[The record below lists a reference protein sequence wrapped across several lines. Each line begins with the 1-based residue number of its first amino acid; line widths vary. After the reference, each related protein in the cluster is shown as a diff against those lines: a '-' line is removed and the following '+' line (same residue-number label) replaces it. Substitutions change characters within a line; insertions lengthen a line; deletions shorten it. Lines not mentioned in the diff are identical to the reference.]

1 MRAAERPQSVGG
13 GHCIEISS
21 MCVRYATITA
31 YPGHH
36 DNDNKRFKGVDCA
49 SRVVHAVVVVA
60 AALP

>member
-1 MRAAERPQSVGG
+1 MW
-13 GHCIEISS
+13 
-21 MCVRYATITA
+21 VRYATITA

-49 SRVVHAVVVVA
+49 SVVVHAVVVVA